1 MDQELRVFPRA
12 SNTGAASHFNDNEWA
27 AARFEQHEE
36 RVPSMDLPATIA
48 DFNFRA
54 FIAYSHQDEVWAKW
68 LQKALETY
76 RVPSRL
82 VGMKTGIGPIPRRL
96 APIFRDRS
104 ELPTAPDLDCK
115 VNEALDQSANLIVI
129 CSPRSAT
136 SHYVNEEIISFKR
149 LAKADRIFCLIVDGE
164 PNATDLAGRETE
176 ECFAPALRFTFGP
189 DGMPTQRHT
198 APIAADARQGRDG
211 KTNAKLKLIAGM
223 LDIGFDALKQREHH
237 RHMQRLLVVTSA
249 ALVAMLITT
258 GLAIDAVI
266 AGKASERRQKQ
277 AELLVDFMLG
287 DLNDKLGQVQRLDI
301 LEATDNQAMKY
312 FQSLPTTD
320 VTDQVL
326 ALRAKALQKIGS
338 IRMSQGNIPAAL
350 ESYRAAWVLAGEL
363 VRRAPGNPEVRVAY
377 ADSFK
382 WIGNAYWYQGDLD
395 RSLEN
400 FQQAIVLLEKAAAE
414 MPQDPEVAFSL
425 ASARTNAGRVFEA
438 HGEYAQAQTLY
449 EHVRQTFEALRL
461 REPQKVRWQTELG
474 DAYDN
479 LGKLALEEGD
489 LVHAVAAYRDDQRIK
504 AALAA
509 ADPKNYDAQEN
520 LLVSDAI
527 LGRTLVLCGAHEV
540 SMRYAR
546 DAVNL
551 AKDLVAFDSTQTYW
565 REDFAYYGQLLGG
578 MLRQSGRLDEASRLD
593 NDAVR
598 VLDEL
603 VVTDKTNAR
612 WRRELGVAQLEAAR
626 LQIARGDYD
635 AADQRLTG
643 AFATINLARATSPSD
658 LNLIL
663 LAANADIVGGQI
675 AARHGNSN
683 SARDFWTRAR
693 DTVAPLAHVGDDPN
707 VLSAWASALLL
718 LDDLDAARPVL
729 QKLAAIG
736 YRTPDF
742 DALLARKKVSY
753 AVDTDVARRIVL
765 AAAETS

>member
-1 MDQELRVFPRA
+1 L
-12 SNTGAASHFNDNEWA
+12 TAAV
-27 AARFEQHEE
+27 FEQHHE
-36 RVPSMDLPATIA
+36 RVPAMDLSPTAA
-48 DFNFRA
+48 NFKFRA
-54 FIAYSHQDEVWAKW
+54 FIAYSHQDEIWAKW
-68 LQKALETY
+68 LHKALETY
-76 RVPSRL
+76 RVPARL
-82 VGMKTGIGPIPRRL
+82 VGMATGIGPIPRRL

-104 ELPTAPDLDCK
+104 ELPSASDLDQK
-115 VNEALDQSANLIVI
+115 VSEALEQSANLIVI
-129 CSPRSAT
+129 CSPRSAM
-136 SHYVNEEIISFKR
+136 SHYVNEEIVTFKR

-176 ECFAPALRFTFGP
+176 ECFAPALRFSFSP
-189 DGMPTQRHT
+189 DGMPTQKRT

-211 KTNAKLKLIAGM
+211 KANAKLKLIAGM

-237 RHMQRLLVVTSA
+237 RHMQRMLVVTSV

-266 AGKASERRQKQ
+266 AGKAAERRQKQ
-277 AELLVDFMLG
+277 AETLVDFMLG

-350 ESYRAAWVLAGEL
+350 ESYHAAWLLAGEL
-363 VRRAPGNPEVRVAY
+363 AKREPENAEVRVAY

-382 WIGNAYWYQGDLD
+382 WMGNAYWYQGNLD

-400 FQQAIVLLEKAAAE
+400 FQQAIILLEKAAAE
-414 MPQDPEVAFSL
+414 MPQDSELAFSL
-425 ASARTNAGRVFEA
+425 ASARANAGRVFEA

-449 EHVRQTFEALRL
+449 EHVQQTFEALRL
-461 REPQKVRWQTELG
+461 REPGNVRWQSELG

-479 LGKLALEEGD
+479 LGKLALERGD
-489 LVHAVAAYRDDQRIK
+489 LVHAVAAYHDDQRIK

-527 LGRTLVLCGAHEV
+527 FGRTLVLCGAHEASV
-540 SMRYAR
+540 RYAR

-551 AKDLVAFDSTQTYW
+551 AKGLVAFDSTQTYW
-565 REDFAYYGQLLGG
+565 REDLAYYGQLLGG
-578 MLRQSGRLDEASRLD
+578 LLRQSGQLDEASSLD
-593 NDAVR
+593 NESVR
-598 VLDEL
+598 VFDEL
-603 VVTDKTNAR
+603 VATDKTNAR
-612 WRRELGVAQLEAAR
+612 WRRELAVAQLEAAR

-635 AADQRLTG
+635 AAQRGLTS
-643 AFATINLARATSPSD
+643 AAATIKIARDTSPSD
-658 LNLIL
+658 LNLSL
-663 LAANADIVGGQI
+663 LSANADIVGGHI
-675 AARHGNSN
+675 AAKHNDPN
-683 SARDFWTRAR
+683 AARNYWIRAR
-693 DTVAPLAHVGDDPN
+693 DTVAPIARVGDDPN
-707 VLSAWASALLL
+707 VLAAWAGALLL
-718 LDDLDAARPVL
+718 LDDLGTARPIL
-729 QKLAAIG
+729 EKLAAMG

-742 DALLARKKVSY
+742 DALLAAKKVSY
-753 AVDTDVARRIVL
+753 AIDTEVVRRIFA
-765 AAAETS
+765 AAAEAG